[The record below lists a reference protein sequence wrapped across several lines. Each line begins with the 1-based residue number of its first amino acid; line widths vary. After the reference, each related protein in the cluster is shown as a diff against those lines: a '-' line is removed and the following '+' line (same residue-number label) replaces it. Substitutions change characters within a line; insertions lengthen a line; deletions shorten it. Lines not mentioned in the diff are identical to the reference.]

1 MIGILML
8 LYMFQDPSIHIDGS
22 ISIGSILVMVTL
34 LGIAGAFHK
43 DWVEFKYEHRLMY
56 ADYCYRVGIE
66 LPERHRKVLA
76 KTAGR

>member
-1 MIGILML
+1 MIGLL
-8 LYMFQDPSIHIDGS
+8 LYVMQDPNIHIDGS

-34 LGIAGAFHK
+34 LSIAAAFHR

-66 LPERHRKVLA
+66 LPAKHRKILA
-76 KTAGR
+76 KTAGRE